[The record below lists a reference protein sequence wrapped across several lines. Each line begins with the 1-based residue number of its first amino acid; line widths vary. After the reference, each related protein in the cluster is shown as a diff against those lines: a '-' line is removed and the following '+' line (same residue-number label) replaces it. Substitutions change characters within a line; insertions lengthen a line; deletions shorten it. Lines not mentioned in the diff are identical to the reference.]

1 MNVKKNAQIEIAGQE
16 LVALGIQQECV
27 ALRRA
32 IDDGLRKVAAYE
44 DAVGI
49 ALSLIPIDELNRKAY
64 ERVSALSKEGQ
75 GLTEERSLLEE
86 LCGWFKQEFFQ
97 WVNAPACDY
106 CMGSTSLK
114 GVVPASVEEQ
124 HDGGASR
131 TELYQCG
138 VCGNAIRFPRY
149 NDATKLLETR
159 KGRCGEWSNC
169 FGLCCRATG
178 YKVRLVVDFKDH
190 VWNEVM
196 LQEEGV
202 WVHVDPCEGI
212 VDKPLLYEE
221 GWGKKVDLCVGV
233 DLDTV
238 ADVTRRYVTRTD
250 EENAVAAICCDV
262 YTRILREGYSND
274 EIKILE
280 TQDEKDR
287 LSMVRETRDSEANL
301 PGRTTGTAEW
311 IQQRGEDG
319 SRAD

>member
-64 ERVSALSKEGQ
+64 ERVSTLSKEGQ
-75 GLTEERSLLEE
+75 GLTEKRSLLEE

-131 TELYQCG
+131 TEL
-138 VCGNAIRFPRY
+138 
-149 NDATKLLETR
+149 
-159 KGRCGEWSNC
+159 
-169 FGLCCRATG
+169 ATG

-190 VWNEVM
+190 VWNEVL

-238 ADVTRRYVTRTD
+238 ADVTRRSAGR
-250 EENAVAAICCDV
+250 
-262 YTRILREGYSND
+262 YSND

-280 TQDEKDR
+280 RQDEKDR

-301 PGRTTGTAEW
+301 PGRTTGTEEW
-311 IQQRGEDG
+311 IQQRGEG
-319 SRAD
+319 GPKAG

>member
-1 MNVKKNAQIEIAGQE
+1 MNVNKNAQIEIAGQE
-16 LVALGIQQECV
+16 LAALGIQQECA

-32 IDDGLRKVAAYE
+32 IDDGLRKVAAFE

-64 ERVSALSKEGQ
+64 ERVGALSKEGP
-75 GLTEERSLLEE
+75 GLTGERSLLEE
-86 LCGWFKQEFFQ
+86 LCGWFKRDFFS

-106 CMGSTSLK
+106 CTGETSLK
-114 GVVPASVEEQ
+114 GVMAASKNEQ
-124 HDGGASR
+124 LDGGASR

-138 VCGNAIRFPRY
+138 TCGNTVRFPRY
-149 NDATKLLETR
+149 NDATKLLETK

-169 FGLCCRATG
+169 FGLCCRAAG

-190 VWNEVM
+190 VWNEVL
-196 LQEEGV
+196 LQEEGL

-262 YTRILREGYSND
+262 YTRVLREGYSDD
-274 EIKILE
+274 EMKILE
-280 TQDEKDR
+280 THDEKDR
-287 LSMVRETRDSEANL
+287 LSMARETKDSEANL
-301 PGRTTGTAEW
+301 PGRTTGTAAW
-311 IQQRGEDG
+311 IQQRGEG
-319 SRAD
+319 GAREE